1 MPPTNSPGSPT
12 KLDDKG
18 ALRSHSSLFPLRN
31 KGGIEAALSQYDVNV
46 QVKERD
52 SVGLSSRVNAI
63 TENVVILPEENTGRS
78 FSISPLSVGIGMPYS
93 LDRRSDAIRPGFMRL
108 VAPEAIPRATPNKL
122 RLSHDSRQIKHLG
135 HPSKDNK
142 KIGDRHSSIN
152 HTSQQHLSE
161 SSAKTKLVTQQQGK
175 MKKHHSQARKYISY
189 HHHSNHHNNT
199 QRHRRKH
206 WVLNPFR
213 QEDEDEVLAKRTHNR
228 RRWSHVFPLGEAEF
242 KRHAGPNWKS
252 LCQPAILPI
261 TIDFHPSPQELQD
274 RDKYRVKQYSVTLPS
289 MDETH
294 YTSHTELLDEL
305 VLQRLI
311 QDYQI
316 VPWDIIQQNGR
327 RSDAAENILQHT
339 LSMGHKIQR
348 LSYNPSQDSVDVVQY
363 YANFAENEN
372 PQTCRYYLWSA
383 LRQDY
388 VSVSQTFTKYTS
400 PYKWNEVDMLISGD
414 AVTSIVEGMRFPR
427 ISFVI
432 IPDQFTN
439 EKEESDYSTK
449 FQRLLEYFA
458 KMQPKRESNKIEVQ
472 IYTSSSKSPQDSA
485 TDKKFVVDLRKRNT
499 EKYEWMELVHD
510 SNCDTRRTFRI
521 TIQWLVAVAGKIEQQ
536 AQLLQRRCTQYGLKL
551 VSVPHFSCLRSV
563 TMNPFAVPIFIPV
576 RNEDCVNNIEGAMTT
591 EFDFVYDGNHMS
603 DPNEIDCIDGFDF
616 VVNKWSIKKR
626 KKFVPA
632 RQYFHRSG
640 TLFAR
645 FVRDARGC
653 AIVILY
659 LNQRHNGGD
668 EQLLDTARSV
678 FNNVEEFIV
687 NECERVKC

>member
-122 RLSHDSRQIKHLG
+122 RLSHDSRQVSFGVTSLSSSYKQVCLLTDIVSQLNRAQIKHLG

-242 KRHAGPNWKS
+242 VR
-252 LCQPAILPI
+252 
-261 TIDFHPSPQELQD
+261 
-274 RDKYRVKQYSVTLPS
+274 
-289 MDETH
+289 
-294 YTSHTELLDEL
+294 
-305 VLQRLI
+305 
-311 QDYQI
+311 
-316 VPWDIIQQNGR
+316 
-327 RSDAAENILQHT
+327 
-339 LSMGHKIQR
+339 
-348 LSYNPSQDSVDVVQY
+348 NPS
-363 YANFAENEN
+363 
-372 PQTCRYYLWSA
+372 L
-383 LRQDY
+383 
-388 VSVSQTFTKYTS
+388 
-400 PYKWNEVDMLISGD
+400 
-414 AVTSIVEGMRFPR
+414 
-427 ISFVI
+427 
-432 IPDQFTN
+432 
-439 EKEESDYSTK
+439 
-449 FQRLLEYFA
+449 
-458 KMQPKRESNKIEVQ
+458 
-472 IYTSSSKSPQDSA
+472 
-485 TDKKFVVDLRKRNT
+485 
-499 EKYEWMELVHD
+499 
-510 SNCDTRRTFRI
+510 
-521 TIQWLVAVAGKIEQQ
+521 
-536 AQLLQRRCTQYGLKL
+536 
-551 VSVPHFSCLRSV
+551 
-563 TMNPFAVPIFIPV
+563 
-576 RNEDCVNNIEGAMTT
+576 
-591 EFDFVYDGNHMS
+591 
-603 DPNEIDCIDGFDF
+603 
-616 VVNKWSIKKR
+616 
-626 KKFVPA
+626 
-632 RQYFHRSG
+632 
-640 TLFAR
+640 
-645 FVRDARGC
+645 
-653 AIVILY
+653 
-659 LNQRHNGGD
+659 
-668 EQLLDTARSV
+668 
-678 FNNVEEFIV
+678 
-687 NECERVKC
+687 